1 VLARYLRNVTDR
13 ELLAGRPVDVAPRL
27 LGSVIRTRVE
37 GRVVAVRLTEV
48 EAYGGTGEDPG
59 SHAYRGRTARTASMF
74 GPPGHAYQY
83 FVYGMHW
90 ALNVVTSR
98 EGDAGAVLLRAGEI
112 VRGLDVARGR
122 RSTARRDRDLARG
135 PACLAQSIGL
145 GLGESF
151 DGTDV
156 LEARSAVRLLL
167 GDPVPLDQVGVSA
180 RTGVSGPGALTPWR
194 FYLLDNPTVSP
205 YRPANPRRRR

>member
-1 VLARYLRNVTDR
+1 VLARYLRSVTDR
-13 ELLAGRPVDVAPRL
+13 ELLAGHPLDVAPRL
-27 LGSVIRTRVE
+27 LGSIIRTRVE
-37 GRVVAVRLTEV
+37 GRVVSVRLTEV
-48 EAYGGTGEDPG
+48 EAYGGAGEDPG

-90 ALNVVTSR
+90 ALNVVTSP

-135 PACLAQSIGL
+135 PARLTQSL
-145 GLGESF
+145 GLDLGENF
-151 DGTDV
+151 DGTD
-156 LEARSAVRLLL
+156 LLRARSALRLFL
-167 GDPVPLDQVGVSA
+167 GDAVPAEQVGVSA
-180 RTGVSGPGALTPWR
+180 RTGVSGSGALTPWR
-194 FYLLDNPTVSP
+194 FYLRDNPTVSP
-205 YRPANPRRRR
+205 YRAAKPRVRR